1 MFGLFK
7 KKLDGSEVLKG
18 LTDRHSHLLP
28 GVDDGFKKI
37 EDTLK
42 ALEIMEHAGVSDVWF
57 TPHIMEDVPNKP
69 DDLRRRFEDVKKIY
83 KGGLTLH
90 LAAEHM
96 LDNLFIK
103 RLANSELLTMEDNML
118 LVETSYYNPPMEFD
132 GLLGD
137 IMNKGYRPLLA
148 HPERY
153 KYMDFAKYKELKNRG
168 IKFQMNLGSIAGG
181 YGEEARVK
189 AEKLLK
195 LGYYDFA
202 GSDIHSIKH
211 LNNIYNTPI
220 KKSVLKRVMQIS
232 QNQ

>member
-18 LTDRHSHLLP
+18 FTDRHSHLLP

-37 EDTLK
+37 EDTLR
-42 ALEIMEHAGVSDVWF
+42 ALEIIEHAGVSDVWF

-69 DDLRRRFEDVKKIY
+69 EDLRRRFEDVKKIY

-103 RLANSELLTMEDNML
+103 RLAEGDLLTMEDDML

-153 KYMDFAKYKELKNRG
+153 KYMDFDKYKELKSRG
-168 IKFQMNLGSIAGG
+168 VKFQMNLGSIAGG
-181 YGEEARVK
+181 YGEETKKK

-202 GSDIHSIKH
+202 GSDIHSVKH
-211 LNNIYNTPI
+211 LTNIYNAPV
-220 KKSVLKRVMQIS
+220 KKSVLDRVMQIG
-232 QNQ
+232 QNK